1 LANQDLTEAGTAA
14 LSNAYDLPPRTKRLI
29 VIGTMLGLLLAASNQ
44 TVISTALPRMVADLG
59 GLNLIPWVFTGY
71 MLTSTTVV
79 PVSGKL
85 SDLYGRKPFFM
96 GGIILFMLASVAGG
110 FCQNMEQLVV
120 VRAVQ
125 GIGGGTLLSS
135 VFAIVGDLYSPEERG
150 RWQGVFISMFGVA
163 SILGPTMGGAI
174 TDLLSWRGIFY
185 MNLPFGVAALA
196 MVGPA
201 FPRLPREGGKV
212 SIDFAGVA
220 LLSGTLVC
228 LLLALA
234 WAGDVYAW
242 GSPEIVGL
250 LLASGVFFLMLLLA
264 ESRASEAI
272 VPLHLFRNRVFAVGS
287 LLTFLSGITLTSVIT
302 FIPMYLQG
310 VLGASATSSG
320 LVLSPMMIAV
330 AIGSNAGGVL
340 VSRTGRY
347 RSFILV
353 GAAALMAG
361 MFMLTR
367 FEVDTTWAEAIL
379 GMALVGAGIGLAVP
393 VINLAV
399 QNAFSRQYLGVAT
412 SSSQFFRAIG
422 STLGVAVFGTLVV
435 TGISDNIDRT
445 LPADVTNAATPQ
457 LIEQLHEPD
466 VILSTHGRA
475 NLEQGFQELDGG
487 QPLFDSALAAIEKSL
502 TDAVTD
508 VFFIGFVVA
517 VVAFALSVLVPERP
531 RHAEAEETMRSP
543 RAETA
548 AAAAD

>member
-1 LANQDLTEAGTAA
+1 M
-14 LSNAYDLPPRTKRLI
+14 SNAYDLPPRTKRII
-29 VIGTMLGLLLAASNQ
+29 VIGTLLGLLLAASNQ

-96 GGIILFMLASVAGG
+96 GGIILFMLASIAGG
-110 FCQNMEQLVV
+110 FCQNMEELIV

-135 VFAIVGDLYSPEERG
+135 VFAIVGDLYEPEERG

-242 GSPEIVGL
+242 GSPEIIGL
-250 LLASGVFFLMLLLA
+250 FVASGVFFVMLLSA
-264 ESRASEAI
+264 ESRAAEAI

-445 LPADVTNAATPQ
+445 LPPDVTDAATPQ

-475 NLEQGFQELDGG
+475 NLEEGFQELDGG
-487 QPLFDSALAAIEKSL
+487 QPLFDSALAAIERSL

-531 RHAEAEETMRSP
+531 RHAEAEEAASAR
-543 RAETA
+543 RVETA